1 MRSSYYYFVDPKHK
15 EYLYKDLYEDRAKE
29 QGITMKQVL
38 ANEFEIQIENYKTH
52 STEDDVVITEINDI
66 LKYDVYEEVC
76 NKLQLVI
83 NKENYNKCKV
93 LFENRS
99 HL

>member
-1 MRSSYYYFVDPKHK
+1 MTSKYLMCIMLVLEHPDKVLVICL
-15 EYLYKDLYEDRAKE
+15 LYKNKLKWN
-29 QGITMKQVL
+29 I
-38 ANEFEIQIENYKTH
+38 
-52 STEDDVVITEINDI
+52 INDI

-83 NKENYNKCKV
+83 NKENYDKCKV